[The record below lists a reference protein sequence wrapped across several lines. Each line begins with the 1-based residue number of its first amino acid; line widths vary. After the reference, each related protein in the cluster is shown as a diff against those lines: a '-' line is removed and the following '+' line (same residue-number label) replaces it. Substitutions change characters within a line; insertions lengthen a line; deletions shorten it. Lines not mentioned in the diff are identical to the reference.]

1 MAENQEFT
9 RERLLP
15 LLAEERRRGRKIVF
29 TNGCFDLLHP
39 GHAGYLGAARKLGDL
54 LVVGLNSDASIRR
67 LKGEKRPIMPERARA
82 ELLLALKAV
91 DYVIIFAEDDP
102 YALIECL
109 RPEVLVKGGDWALDQ
124 IIGADLVRERGGEV
138 CSLPL
143 VEDFSTTSIIEKILR
158 LYA

>member
-1 MAENQEFT
+1 MAENHEFS
-9 RERLLP
+9 REKLLP
-15 LLAEERRRGRKIVF
+15 LLVEERRRGRKIVF

-39 GHAGYLGAARKLGDL
+39 GHTGYLGAARKLGDL

-67 LKGEKRPIMPERARA
+67 LKGEKRPVMPEWARA
-82 ELLLALKAV
+82 KLLLALKAV
-91 DYVIIFAEDDP
+91 DYVIIFDEDDP
-102 YALIECL
+102 YALIERP
-109 RPEVLVKGGDWALDQ
+109 RPEVLVKGGDWDPER

-143 VEDFSTTSIIEKILR
+143 VEDFSTTLIIEKILR